1 MILEAAMAQRRCA
14 KDKVSTAEL
23 PVLLELECLLHIP
36 SSSTFPGKFKGVHG
50 TGPAATPKYRAMT
63 KDTCVKASHSEIPFQ
78 TAISVLGAPF
88 PVRQF
93 NSWVGLEH
101 MHPDGGFYTRFPY
114 KLSCAISKLEK
125 PKPEGALLY
134 KCRIACGSSC
144 RGVPVSKRD
153 DSDGN
158 PSPNF
163 LPRQANGYVDGNPTP
178 KLKT

>member
-1 MILEAAMAQRRCA
+1 MSTTPHTIFFYFPWANLGGPWKKPCSHAP
-14 KDKVSTAEL
+14 VSGDDQTK
-23 PVLLELECLLHIP
+23 
-36 SSSTFPGKFKGVHG
+36 T
-50 TGPAATPKYRAMT
+50 RALI
-63 KDTCVKASHSEIPFQ
+63 KASGEVLKSLPTLRSVSRAPPLPSGSEIPFQ

-134 KCRIACGSSC
+134 KGRIACGSSC
-144 RGVPVSKRD
+144 MQRGTGV
-153 DSDGN
+153 
-158 PSPNF
+158 
-163 LPRQANGYVDGNPTP
+163 
-178 KLKT
+178 KTR

>member
-1 MILEAAMAQRRCA
+1 MN
-14 KDKVSTAEL
+14 VYYTYH
-23 PVLLELECLLHIP
+23 LLLL
-36 SSSTFPGKFKGVHG
+36 SLGKFKGVHG

-63 KDTCVKASHSEIPFQ
+63 KDTCVKASGEVLKSLPTLRSVSRAPPLPSGSEIPFQ

-144 RGVPVSKRD
+144 RGVPASKRD

-158 PSPNF
+158 PSPIF